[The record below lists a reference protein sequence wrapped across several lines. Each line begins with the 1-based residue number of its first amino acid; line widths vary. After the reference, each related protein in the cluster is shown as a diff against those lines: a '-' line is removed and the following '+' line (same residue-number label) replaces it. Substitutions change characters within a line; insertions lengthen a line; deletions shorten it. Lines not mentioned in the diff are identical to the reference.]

1 MVQQAAPASSLSAIQ
16 APKYFPAVLSQHLA
30 EISFIRSP
38 HQEALHPVL
47 HRQQL
52 NILLSLAAVAV
63 VVHILE
69 QVAAVAQAALKL
81 RPGWPLLLD
90 QQLQSQWVAAAMV
103 VQAPIPAVQAP
114 MGLTL
119 FSVVLHQRAV
129 AAVVR
134 VKDKVV
140 LATVQAVVQAVAA
153 AGVLRAQVDRELL
166 DKVARVELAFS
177 HLHHLILTLLA
188 AVAAHLRQAAVL
200 RQLILRQALAVMV
213 QRQAFLALP

>member
-1 MVQQAAPASSLSAIQ
+1 MVLLAVRASSSSAIQ
-16 APKYFPAVLSQHLA
+16 APKYFLAVLSQHLA
-30 EISFIRSP
+30 ETSFTHLLHR
-38 HQEALHPVL
+38 EALHPVL

-200 RQLILRQALAVMV
+200 RQLILRRVLVVMA
-213 QRQAFLALP
+213 QPQAFLVRL